1 MKKKETTIS
10 QALERDLL
18 DDINYLD
25 IKCKHARPDTV
36 SGYKEMKREKIK
48 ELIEQKHAY
57 AICGGGGKRYH
68 TRTPDGRQI
77 YATRIED
84 LYDKLYEY
92 YYGENG
98 KTLEELFAPYIAWKT
113 ELRNPQGGTIK
124 RERNI
129 FKKYISG
136 SELGSMKIKEIK
148 ASDIERFFTSYS
160 EQLKR
165 HDISNIKS
173 ILNGIYDYAVARD
186 IVPVN
191 IARQYNT
198 RTIKTQAQ
206 TNKYKTYTDD
216 DRAAILAALEKSD
229 NVYDLAICMMFCLCC
244 RIGELRGL
252 KWCDLSQDGTKILI
266 CREVVLR
273 YDADGAG
280 HYVTVDHT
288 KTGHDSGVREL
299 PLTDRARAILER
311 VRKKYGDSGAY
322 IFCSRGGKFLYETP
336 FGRHLKKA
344 CETAGVE
351 YRSSHKTRF
360 WAVSSL
366 ASQGA
371 SAQDLMEIAGWSTTQ
386 TALHYIRMNA
396 AGKRT
401 ADLFENAID

>member
-18 DDINYLD
+18 DDIGYYEL
-25 IKCKHARPDTV
+25 KLRHARPDTAN
-36 SGYKEMKREKIK
+36 GYESMKREKIK

-77 YATRIED
+77 YATRLED

-136 SELGSMKIKEIK
+136 SELGSMKMKEIK

-216 DRAAILAALEKSD
+216 DRAAILAVLEKSD
-229 NVYDLAICMMFCLCC
+229 NVYDLAICLMFCLCC

-299 PLTDRARAILER
+299 PLTPRAREILER
-311 VRKKYGDSGAY
+311 VRNKYGDSGAY

-351 YRSSHKTRF
+351 YKSSHKTRF

-386 TALHYIRMNA
+386 TALHYIRLNA

-401 ADLFENAID
+401 QDLFDSAID

>member
-1 MKKKETTIS
+1 MRTKGITIDPD
-10 QALERDLL
+10 LERDLL
-18 DDINYLD
+18 DDIGYYDL
-25 IKCKHARPDTV
+25 KCKHARPDTV

-92 YYGENG
+92 YYGEDG
-98 KTLEELFAPYIAWKT
+98 KTLAELFAPYVEWKT

-136 SELGSMKIKEIK
+136 SELGGMKIKEIK

-198 RTIKTQAQ
+198 RSIKTQAQ
-206 TNKYKTYTDD
+206 TSKYKTYTDD
-216 DRAAILAALEKSD
+216 DRTAILKALEKSD
-229 NVYDLAICMMFCLCC
+229 NIYDLAISFMFCLCC

-252 KWCDLSQDGTKILI
+252 KWCDLSQDGARILI

-273 YDADGAG
+273 YDADGKG

-299 PLTDRARAILER
+299 PLTDRARGILEK
-311 VRKKYGDSGAY
+311 VRNKYGEDGDY

-336 FGRHLKKA
+336 FGQHLKKA

-366 ASQGA
+366 ASNGA

-386 TALHYIRMNA
+386 TALHYIRLNA

-401 ADLFENAID
+401 QDLFDSAID

>member
-1 MKKKETTIS
+1 MRKKEITIDP
-10 QALERDLL
+10 ALERDLL

-25 IKCKHARPDTV
+25 IKCKHARSDAV
-36 SGYKEMKREKIK
+36 HRYQSMKREKIK

-77 YATRIED
+77 YATRLED
-84 LYDKLYEY
+84 LYDKLYDY
-92 YYGENG
+92 YYEDNG

-160 EQLKR
+160 ERLKR

-198 RTIKTQAQ
+198 RSIKTQAQ
-206 TNKYKTYTDD
+206 TSKYKTYTDD
-216 DRAAILAALEKSD
+216 DRAAILAVLEKSD
-229 NVYDLAICMMFCLCC
+229 NVYDLAICLMFCLCC

-252 KWCDLSQDGTKILI
+252 KWCDLSQDGARILI

-311 VRKKYGDSGAY
+311 VRKKYGEDGDY
-322 IFCSRGGKFLYETP
+322 IFCSRSGKFLYETP
-336 FGRHLKKA
+336 FGQHLKKA

-386 TALHYIRMNA
+386 TALHYIRLNA

-401 ADLFENAID
+401 QDLFDSAID